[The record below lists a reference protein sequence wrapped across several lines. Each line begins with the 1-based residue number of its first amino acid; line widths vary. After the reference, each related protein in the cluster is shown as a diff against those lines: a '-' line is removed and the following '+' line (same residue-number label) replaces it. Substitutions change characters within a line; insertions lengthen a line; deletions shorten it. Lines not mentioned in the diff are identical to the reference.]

1 MRRLKC
7 ATNNARYNLTMSKYR
22 FQQPISVRYSDLDP
36 QWHVNNARFLSY
48 IEQARMNYLLKLG
61 LFDGHN
67 FWDLPLIVADMHVRY
82 LKPIEMTSSV
92 VVSLGVTHIGNKSLL
107 LECQIASEDG
117 SEVYATAE
125 NTMVAYD
132 YRTKTTVP
140 VSDELRAIFGKY
152 EGKSFK
158 KES

>member
-1 MRRLKC
+1 
-7 ATNNARYNLTMSKYR
+7 
-22 FQQPISVRYSDLDP
+22 
-36 QWHVNNARFLSY
+36 
-48 IEQARMNYLLKLG
+48 
-61 LFDGHN
+61 
-67 FWDLPLIVADMHVRY
+67 MHVRY
-82 LKPIEMTSSV
+82 LRPIEMTDSV
-92 VVSLGVTHIGNKSLL
+92 VVSLGVTRIGNKSLL
-107 LECQIASEDG
+107 LECEIASEDG

-140 VSDELRAIFGKY
+140 VSDELREIFGKY

>member
-1 MRRLKC
+1 
-7 ATNNARYNLTMSKYR
+7 MSKFR
-22 FQQPISVRYSDLDP
+22 FQQSISIRYSDLDP

-61 LFDGHN
+61 LFDGHH

-82 LKPIEMTSSV
+82 LAPIELTDSV
-92 VVSLGVTHIGNKSLL
+92 VVSLGVTRIGNKSLL
-107 LECQIASEDG
+107 LECEIASDDG
-117 SEVYATAE
+117 SVVYATAE

-132 YRTKTTVP
+132 YRTKTAVP
-140 VSDELRAIFGKY
+140 VSDELREVFGKF

-158 KES
+158 KEE